1 MIIDFE
7 KIETKVIPQ
16 FRGGE
21 KNTIANMYVDNLNKI
36 MLGRLQPSASIGMH
50 THEAN
55 SEIIYIL
62 SGNGKCLYDNT
73 EEALPKGSCHYCP
86 KGHKHSLINN
96 SDTEDLVFFAVIPN
110 Q

>member
-1 MIIDFE
+1 MIIDFK
-7 KIETKVIPQ
+7 KIETTVIPQ

-36 MLGRLQPSASIGMH
+36 MLGKLEVGASIGMH
-50 THEAN
+50 THQTN
-55 SEIIYIL
+55 SEIIYII
-62 SGNGKCLYDNT
+62 SGEGKCLYDDT
-73 EEALPKGSCHYCP
+73 EEALSSGSCHYCP

-96 SDTEDLVFFAVIPN
+96 SNSEDLVFFAVIPE